1 MKGRR
6 NLEFSKSTNFRRDDF
21 SWSAPVYQA
30 SRAAT
35 NSPYDMS
42 LFGSDSDEEEELDI
56 GGVTASLVPTGHTIT
71 ASRLIPPI
79 PGLHHFTS
87 LLPASILL
95 PLSTYLSSH
104 YFTSN
109 NQSMVFGTLPAFL
122 QPLLD
127 ALPILLAPR
136 LSPQLYG
143 LLFNSTR
150 PRQAIF
156 NLYLPGEGITPHI
169 DLPHRYEDGI
179 LGISLLSTTVMDF
192 SRDQMRHSIVLRQ
205 GDIYILEGE
214 ARDFWKHEIVA
225 REGDWVREEDGDERW
240 VKRRTRM
247 SVTLRRM
254 KVGADIVGEEVGRE

>member
-1 MKGRR
+1 
-6 NLEFSKSTNFRRDDF
+6 
-21 SWSAPVYQA
+21 
-30 SRAAT
+30 
-35 NSPYDMS
+35 MS
-42 LFGSDSDEEEELDI
+42 LFGSDSDDGEELDI
-56 GGVTASLVPTGHTIT
+56 GGGTASPVPVGHTIT
-71 ASRLIPPI
+71 ASHVIPPV
-79 PGLHHFTS
+79 PGLHHFSS
-87 LLPASILL
+87 LLPASILS
-95 PLSTYLSSH
+95 PLSTYLSNH

-127 ALPILLAPR
+127 ALPILLTPK
-136 LSPQLYG
+136 LSPRVYQI
-143 LLFNSTR
+143 LFTSTR

-169 DLPHRYEDGI
+169 DLPHRYEDGVI
-179 LGISLLSTTVMDF
+179 GISLLSTTVMEF
-192 SRDQMRHSIVLRQ
+192 SRNQVRHSLVLRP

-225 REGDWVREEDGDERW
+225 REGDWVREEDGEERW

-254 KVGADIVGEEVGRE
+254 KVGADIVGEEAGRE